1 MGKCI
6 LNACKFRLRFQ
17 FFDFR
22 FYICI
27 CYVCIGLLWF
37 SFFCFG
43 FWFSFWF
50 CLEVAYIC
58 TYVYTYMQVYICI
71 DLYIFIWI
79 LWVFFH
85 LCICLWI
92 ALWFNKGFVFF
103 LLCFSLLPGVCSCAL
118 SYQWFDWLFLLF
130 YTFVLRIHV
139 YPKKRSQYLIL
150 WLRLM

>member
-1 MGKCI
+1 MLTICRVWTPHVVNMLDLSIDRSVFRYICYNNCSCCCYHYHYYNSYSYLCSYVLTVMGKCI

-27 CYVCIGLLWF
+27 CYVLVCIGLLWF

-79 LWVFFH
+79 LWVFSSMY
-85 LCICLWI
+85 
-92 ALWFNKGFVFF
+92 
-103 LLCFSLLPGVCSCAL
+103 LLMDCVM
-118 SYQWFDWLFLLF
+118 
-130 YTFVLRIHV
+130 V
-139 YPKKRSQYLIL
+139 
-150 WLRLM
+150 